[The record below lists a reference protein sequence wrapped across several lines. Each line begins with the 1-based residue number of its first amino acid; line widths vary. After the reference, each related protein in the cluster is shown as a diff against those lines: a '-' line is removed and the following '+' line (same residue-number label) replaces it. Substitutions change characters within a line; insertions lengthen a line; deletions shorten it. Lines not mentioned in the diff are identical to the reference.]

1 MNIQCKS
8 WLAGWRSG
16 SAFVALAVA
25 FGPSHARAEPQRP
38 STSDAQLNEPLDR
51 RALLRAALQR
61 NPAMR
66 VSEQKARAM
75 RSSAK
80 AEGGL
85 PSPELMGQVW
95 QVPFSHP
102 TQLDAQM
109 IMVGVSQDFPAPG
122 VLSAREQS
130 MAAQANQEEAM
141 TGDRARTI
149 LREAGHAFSD
159 YQESSAKH
167 RVHRAHLQITKRLFD
182 VAEARHGAGGS
193 LIDVTR
199 AQVELSRV
207 EADVVTDA
215 TLIESARSHLNALL
229 AREPGAPLGP
239 PVETEPMVPG
249 WDVRTLIAKAQESRP
264 EFKQALAEREAREYA
279 VKAAQREATWP
290 SFSLGALYFPPTTA
304 MPFHSYGAT
313 ASMSLPWLW
322 GAAGDRKDAAREFAR
337 AASTSVEAARIPV
350 DAEVVTAET
359 KARSAAY
366 RLEILRDRT
375 LPASRRSF
383 EVAQAGFE
391 SGRMDL
397 MTVLDTR
404 RSVVDVEHD
413 IVMARTD
420 LDRALTDL
428 EAAVGTEIPLRP
440 LKPIDDK
447 QLNGADHVH

>member
-1 MNIQCKS
+1 M
-8 WLAGWRSG
+8 
-16 SAFVALAVA
+16 
-25 FGPSHARAEPQRP
+25 RA
-38 STSDAQLNEPLDR
+38 
-51 RALLRAALQR
+51 
-61 NPAMR
+61 
-66 VSEQKARAM
+66 
-75 RSSAK
+75 SAK

-85 PSPELMGQVW
+85 PSPEVMGQVW

-102 TQLDAQM
+102 SQFDAQM
-109 IMVGVSQDFPAPG
+109 IMVGVSQNFPDPG

-141 TGDRARTI
+141 IGDKARAI

-167 RVHRAHLQITKRLFD
+167 RVHRAHLQITRHLFD
-182 VAEARHGAGGS
+182 VAEARHAGGGS

-229 AREPGAPLGP
+229 ARDPNASLGP
-239 PVETEPMVPG
+239 PLETEPMVPI
-249 WDVRTLIAKAQESRP
+249 WDVPTLLAKAEASRP

-279 VKAAQREATWP
+279 AKAAEREATWP
-290 SFSLGALYFPPTTA
+290 SFSVGALYFPPTTA

-322 GAAGDRKDAAREFAR
+322 GAAGDRKDAQREFAR
-337 AASTSVEAARIPV
+337 AAATSVQAAHIPV
-350 DAEVVTAET
+350 DAEVVTAEA

-366 RLEILRDRT
+366 RLQVLRDRT

-383 EVAQAGFE
+383 EVAQSGFE
-391 SGRMDL
+391 SSRTDL

-413 IVMARTD
+413 IVMARSD
-420 LDRALTDL
+420 LDHALTDL
-428 EAAVGTEIPLRP
+428 EAAVGTEIPLQP
-440 LKPIDDK
+440 LKPLDDK
-447 QLNGADHVH
+447 QFNGGDHVH